1 MGELKYLYGVC
12 DIAFVGGSL
21 VKTGGHNTIEPAAW
35 EIPVLVGPHT
45 FNFSSVNKILS
56 EAGGLKICKNPF
68 ELESELGR
76 LLRDNEYR
84 LSTGASASR
93 ALEKS
98 SGALKLLTNGISQ
111 II

>member
-1 MGELKYLYGVC
+1 M
-12 DIAFVGGSL
+12 
-21 VKTGGHNTIEPAAW
+21 
-35 EIPVLVGPHT
+35 
-45 FNFSSVNKILS
+45 
-56 EAGGLKICKNPF
+56 GGLKICKNPF

-76 LLRDNEYR
+76 LLRDSEYR
-84 LSTGASASR
+84 LSTGASAFQ